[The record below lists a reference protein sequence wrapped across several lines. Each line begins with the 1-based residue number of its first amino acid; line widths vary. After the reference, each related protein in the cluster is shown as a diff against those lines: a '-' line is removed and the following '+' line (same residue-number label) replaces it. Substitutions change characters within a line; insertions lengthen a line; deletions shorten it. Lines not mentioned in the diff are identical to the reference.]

1 MIEIKERLRPFSHL
15 PGTRCLIPGTEYIVE
30 AFPALIR
37 IYEKEELVKV
47 LPLEIEGPLKQF
59 TVMQDLERG
68 CVVVFSE
75 RYHFQILPDLEIVTT
90 KHPHLPPLSNQER
103 LSLGS
108 HKKQDWNEIKKRG
121 DFRDIFPLWFRLG
134 SLLNLIPRA
143 IPEEGIFSLI
153 EEGKQ
158 ALLAHQPE
166 KLVPIFQKLYLAGFE
181 SLMVPRIKDT
191 DYQGIVPL
199 GPLPQSSPLYLLTEG
214 AILIRS
220 MFLLSSGNEI
230 AILPNL
236 PPEFFAGRM
245 LHLKCAPYGELD
257 LEWTKKM
264 VRRVEFRAKQDGEIQ
279 FYFHPSI
286 KTFRVRES
294 KKDRGHH
301 VTAGQP
307 LAIKSGCSY
316 LLDRFQK

>member
-37 IYEKEELVKV
+37 ICKEELVKV
-47 LPLEIEGPLKQF
+47 LPLEIEGPLQQF

-68 CVVVFSE
+68 CVLVFSE
-75 RYHFQILPDLEIVTT
+75 RYHFHILPNLEIVST
-90 KHPHLPPLSNQER
+90 KHPHLPPVSNQER

-121 DFRDIFPLWFRLG
+121 DFREIFPLWFRLG
-134 SLLNLIPRA
+134 SLLNLTPRRTQ
-143 IPEEGIFSLI
+143 ESGIFSLI

-158 ALLAHQPE
+158 SLLAHRPE
-166 KLVPIFQKLYLAGFE
+166 KILPIFQKLFLAGFE
-181 SLMVPRIKDT
+181 SLMVPRLKDSE
-191 DYQGIVPL
+191 YQGIVPI
-199 GPLPQSSPLYLLTEG
+199 GPLPASSPLYLLTE
-214 AILIRS
+214 AAVLIRS

-245 LHLKCAPYGELD
+245 LHVQCAPYGELD

-264 VRRVEFRAKQDGEIQ
+264 IRRIEFRAEQDGELH

-286 KTFRVRES
+286 RTFRVREN
-294 KKDRGHH
+294 KKDKGKSFT
-301 VTAGQP
+301 VGEP